1 MREMHVAKKLYAARL
16 SSQTCGESPMKGQT
30 SHVRQFLVFWL
41 FILSAVSYLDRVN
54 ISIAGGALAD
64 AYRLTDV
71 QLGKVFSAMLVGY
84 AIFQTVAGRLADRYG
99 ARRVLTAGVIWWGV
113 FTALTGL
120 VPANIAGALLLFV
133 VVRFLLGAGEAVI
146 YPSANQFIARW
157 IPVRER
163 GIANGWIFAGVG
175 AGAGLTPPLVT
186 YIMIH
191 YGWRSSFLVCS
202 VVGLAVGAVW
212 FFAARDTPE
221 QHPRIS
227 PAELDAIESGLT
239 LSSLP
244 SALSATKADSS
255 AAPALVPW
263 KRVFRSKEIIAVTVS
278 YFCYGYVAWIFF
290 SWFYRYL
297 AKVRGLDLRTSAFYS
312 MLPFLAMLVA
322 CLVGGVINDQ
332 LTKWKG
338 PRLGRCI
345 LAAVAIALAGVFIA
359 LGSQVKSARLASVV
373 LAGGAGALY
382 LSQSSFWSLTA
393 DVAGPSSGSVSG
405 FMNTGNQ
412 IGAAITASLTPWI
425 AVRYGWTSSFLVAAA
440 LCFVGAVCWLAVN
453 PTKSLVVAPS
463 GPALN
468 PAGDLSEPVSRPI
481 VK

>member
-1 MREMHVAKKLYAARL
+1 
-16 SSQTCGESPMKGQT
+16 MKPEAT
-30 SHVRQFLVFWL
+30 SHIRQFLVFWL

-64 AYRLTDV
+64 AYHLNDV

-84 AIFQTVAGRLADRYG
+84 ALFQTVAGRLADRYG

-113 FTALTGL
+113 FTALTAL
-120 VPANIAGALLLFV
+120 VPAKISGALLIFV

-157 IPVRER
+157 IPMRER

-175 AGAGLTPPLVT
+175 AGAGLTPPLIT

-202 VVGLAVGAVW
+202 VIGFIAATIW
-212 FFAARDTPE
+212 FVAARDTPA

-227 PAELDAIESGLT
+227 REELTTIERGLR
-239 LSSLP
+239 LP
-244 SALSATKADSS
+244 SLASGATLGETKNP
-255 AAPALVPW
+255 APAASPASVSWQRIL
-263 KRVFRSKEIIAVTVS
+263 RSKEILAVTVS

-297 AKVRGLDLRTSAFYS
+297 AKVRGLDLKTSAFYS

-322 CLVGGVINDQ
+322 CLAGGLINDR

-338 PRLGRCI
+338 PRLGRCV
-345 LAAVAIALAGVFIA
+345 LAALAIALAGIFIA
-359 LGSQVKSARLASVV
+359 LGSQVKSARLASIV

-393 DVAGPSSGSVSG
+393 DVAGPSSGFVSG

-425 AVRYGWTSSFLVAAA
+425 ALRYGWTASFLIAAV
-440 LCFVGAVCWLAVN
+440 LCFVGAACWLLVN
-453 PTKSLVVAPS
+453 PAKSLLVANAASTVTGLASIECEPVAPDVPRS
-463 GPALN
+463 H
-468 PAGDLSEPVSRPI
+468 S
-481 VK
+481 